1 MADEPRDPRPDE
13 PTATEPAN
21 SAEDAVDDA
30 DEPARATV
38 VMPDGTGVS
47 VVESDDSTDPD
58 RNPAT
63 VIEEPAKVMRI
74 GGMIK
79 KLLDEVRDAPLDEAA
94 RAHEL
99 LDSGEVFG
107 KVLLVP

>member
-13 PTATEPAN
+13 PTAPEPAN
-21 SAEDAVDDA
+21 GAEDAVDET
-30 DEPARATV
+30 DETARATV

-47 VVESDDSTDPD
+47 VVESDDSTDPE

-94 RAHEL
+94 RSRLAER
-99 LDSGEVFG
+99 
-107 KVLLVP
+107 